1 MFDYMKKKFCLFK
14 LEWKLEISIFENH
27 LKHLIMRK
35 KNFFFPF
42 CIIKLEEKKKSLI
55 NWFKE
60 EEKKTAY
67 IIRSKV
73 ETNIKKKKIL
83 FGIINKLFLLFL

>member
-35 KNFFFPF
+35 KKFFFS
-42 CIIKLEEKKKSLI
+42 ILYNKARRKEKK
-55 NWFKE
+55 FD
-60 EEKKTAY
+60 
-67 IIRSKV
+67 
-73 ETNIKKKKIL
+73 
-83 FGIINKLFLLFL
+83 

>member
-1 MFDYMKKKFCLFK
+1 METRNKYIWKSLETFNNEKK
-14 LEWKLEISIFENH
+14 I
-27 LKHLIMRK
+27 
-35 KNFFFPF
+35 FFFPF

-73 ETNIKKKKIL
+73 ETNIKKKKNTL
-83 FGIINKLFLLFL
+83 RYN